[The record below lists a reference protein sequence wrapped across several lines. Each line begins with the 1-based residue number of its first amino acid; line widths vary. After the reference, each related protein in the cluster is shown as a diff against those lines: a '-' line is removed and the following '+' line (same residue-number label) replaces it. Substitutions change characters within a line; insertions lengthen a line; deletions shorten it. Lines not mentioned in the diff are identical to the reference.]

1 VTPATPP
8 QQPIHNNRMCSRL
21 RPSSTPA
28 RRQAAEAPSE
38 VPSEDRDGEEAGTHH
53 HRTAVAVITLPTEAA
68 ASPAGS
74 RSAAVRTGAGVSGP
88 VALPEAIS
96 VAGPG
101 LGGRLLRKPNASN
114 GCRRLFFQ
122 FSLQKLPSNYV

>member
-1 VTPATPP
+1 MTPATPP
-8 QQPIHNNRMCSRL
+8 QRQTHNNRRCSKL
-21 RPSSTPA
+21 SLTPV

-53 HRTAVAVITLPTEAA
+53 HRIAVAVITLPTEAA

-74 RSAAVRTGAGVSGP
+74 RTAAVRTGAGVAGP

-101 LGGRLLRKPNASN
+101 LGGRLLRKPNARN
-114 GCRRLFFQ
+114 GCRSFFSSFLFK
-122 FSLQKLPSNYV
+122 KLPSNYV

>member
-1 VTPATPP
+1 M
-8 QQPIHNNRMCSRL
+8 RSRL

-53 HRTAVAVITLPTEAA
+53 PRIAVAVTTLPVEAA
-68 ASPAGS
+68 ASPAVS
-74 RSAAVRTGAGVSGP
+74 RSAEVRTGAGVVGP
-88 VALPEAIS
+88 AALLEAIS

-101 LGGRLLRKPNASN
+101 LGGRLLREPNTSN
-114 GCRRLFFQ
+114 GCRRPFGFLFKKIA
-122 FSLQKLPSNYV
+122 L

>member
-1 VTPATPP
+1 
-8 QQPIHNNRMCSRL
+8 MCSWL

-53 HRTAVAVITLPTEAA
+53 HRIAVAVITLPTEAA

-74 RSAAVRTGAGVSGP
+74 RSAAVRTGAGVAGP
-88 VALPEAIS
+88 LALPEAIS

-114 GCRRLFFQ
+114 GCRRFF
-122 FSLQKLPSNYV
+122 FSVFSSKIA